1 MCLFVV
7 HAEGTTGGER
17 APDAPAHS
25 HEDQG
30 IPPGPGK
37 KQHSVSADGFH
48 WIRNIFNSQHLK
60 IAIFF
65 NPKG

>member
-1 MCLFVV
+1 ML
-7 HAEGTTGGER
+7 HAEGSVGGER
-17 APDAPAHS
+17 ARDALALS
-25 HEDQG
+25 HEV
-30 IPPGPGK
+30 PSGPGK

-60 IAIFF
+60 TAIFF